1 MKKLFAV
8 LLAAVMLFALAAC
21 GGTKT
26 GTQDELVATPLE
38 PAETLADLEVDCSGI
53 KLGLICLHDKNSTY
67 DANFI
72 QAATAASEE
81 LGFELIIKENIAESD
96 ACATAAEELVAEG
109 CNVIFANSFGHET
122 FVMTVAEEN
131 PEVEFCHATGT
142 NAKIAGIEN
151 FHNAFASI
159 YEGRYLAGIA
169 AGMKLNE
176 MIEKGDIKAEE
187 AKIGYVGAYPYA
199 EVKSGFTSFFL
210 GARSVC
216 ESATMAV
223 KYTNSWFDIAAEKEA
238 ALALIGEGCVLISQ
252 HADSEGAP
260 KACEEKGV
268 PNVAYNVDTTNLGPT
283 TALISSK
290 IDWTPYFKFIAKSV
304 AADKAI
310 PADWCGTIA
319 TGSVALTALNKDVAA
334 EGTQEAIDAAIELF
348 KKGELKVY
356 STENFKVGGAALETY
371 KADVLSDEAFTPDTE
386 VVIEGEFAESYFRS
400 APYFDI
406 IIDGITE

>member
-8 LLAAVMLFALAAC
+8 LLAAVMLFALVAC
-21 GGTKT
+21 GGIET

-223 KYTNSWFDIAAEKEA
+223 KYTYSWFDIAAEKEA
-238 ALALIGEGCVLISQ
+238 ALALIGEGPRTGHSTTP
-252 HADSEGAP
+252 HS
-260 KACEEKGV
+260 KH
-268 PNVAYNVDTTNLGPT
+268 VA
-283 TALISSK
+283 
-290 IDWTPYFKFIAKSV
+290 
-304 AADKAI
+304 
-310 PADWCGTIA
+310 
-319 TGSVALTALNKDVAA
+319 
-334 EGTQEAIDAAIELF
+334 
-348 KKGELKVY
+348 
-356 STENFKVGGAALETY
+356 
-371 KADVLSDEAFTPDTE
+371 
-386 VVIEGEFAESYFRS
+386 R
-400 APYFDI
+400 
-406 IIDGITE
+406 

>member
-21 GGTKT
+21 GGTET

-216 ESATMAV
+216 ESATMSV

-238 ALALIGEGCVLISQ
+238 GLALIGEGCVLISQ

-371 KADVLSDEAFTPDTE
+371 KADVLSDKAFTPDTE

>member
-21 GGTKT
+21 GGTET
-26 GTQDELVATPLE
+26 GTQGELVATPLE

-216 ESATMAV
+216 ESATMSV

>member
-21 GGTKT
+21 GGTET

-109 CNVIFANSFGHET
+109 CNIIFANSFGHET

>member
-21 GGTKT
+21 GGTET

-304 AADKAI
+304 VADKAI

>member
-21 GGTKT
+21 GGTET

-268 PNVAYNVDTTNLGPT
+268 PNVAYNVDTTNIGPT